1 MEKHKATNKANIKKT
16 TTKTPNVL
24 EQNKQEKQHYKNS
37 NQQAK
42 LKSATS
48 PKWKKTTKQNKT
60 HKTNKTKKITKQKSI
75 EKRSKIKKTT

>member
-37 NQQAK
+37 NKLNHNTDK
-42 LKSATS
+42 LK
-48 PKWKKTTKQNKT
+48 
-60 HKTNKTKKITKQKSI
+60 KTNNINKKQ
-75 EKRSKIKKTT
+75 TTTTTTTTYVYRYINNK